1 VIVHYVSCPFLS
13 SHAQGIAQAISNN
26 LTAAEKQLGTK
37 LDSELNVYL
46 YNNWEQ
52 KGYAVR
58 NIFIANAIPDKAEI
72 HYIVN
77 DHMDGTRE
85 RLEYLL
91 LLQKKLGNPARADW
105 AEYCSAALSGMWD
118 QKPLDD
124 WGHFLLQRGL
134 NPTFPD
140 LFSARG
146 NQSNFV
152 VYPW

>member
-1 VIVHYVSCPFLS
+1 MMRKLFFIALAVCLLGAAWWNRYPLMFLLYSHHFRQPPEKIAFNEIRSGSVIVHYVSCPFLS
-13 SHAQGIAQAISNN
+13 SHAQGIAQTISNN
-26 LTAAEKQLGTK
+26 LTAAEKQIGTK

-85 RLEYLL
+85 
-91 LLQKKLGNPARADW
+91 
-105 AEYCSAALSGMWD
+105 
-118 QKPLDD
+118 
-124 WGHFLLQRGL
+124 
-134 NPTFPD
+134 
-140 LFSARG
+140 
-146 NQSNFV
+146 
-152 VYPW
+152 